1 MPLVRGI
8 VDRRERRAMMD
19 SESMQIKCPVT
30 IKAKVTEELK
40 QQLAH
45 EIQENIKKA
54 DMELQQIDFHARRL
68 MAEQAK
74 QDMQGIA
81 AIRQQVDAEK
91 QKRADFKNHMLEK
104 LKETAQLELGSEIVQ
119 GTMDRMITVRVG
131 DDLHKELNAEILL
144 EDGKVIAFRS

>member
-1 MPLVRGI
+1 M
-8 VDRRERRAMMD
+8 
-19 SESMQIKCPVT
+19 ESITLKCPVT

-40 QQLAH
+40 QHLAA

-54 DMELQQIDFHARRL
+54 DLELQQIEFHAKRI

-74 QDMQGIA
+74 QDAQGLI

-91 QKRADFKNHMLEK
+91 QKRVEFKNHLLDK

-119 GTMDRMITVRVG
+119 GTLERIVEVKIG
-131 DDLHKELNAEILL
+131 DDLPKLMNTEILL
-144 EDGKVIAFRS
+144 EDGKVLAFRN